1 MGYRVEYNPE
11 LRRCYPTKNINAHTK
26 TIRVLFVCA
35 AIAVGIYFLNT
46 MDVLQIFLPGDRDV
60 TATAASDM
68 VQRVR
73 TGESVTDALFCFF
86 RDVVSSGSVE

>member
-11 LRRCYPTKNINAHTK
+11 LRKYYPRKYKNTHTK
-26 TIRVLFVCA
+26 TVRFVFICA
-35 AIAVGIYFLNT
+35 AIAASIYLLNT
-46 MDVLQIFLPGDRDV
+46 ANVLELFLPGDRNV

-73 TGESVTDALFCFF
+73 TGESVTDAVFCFF